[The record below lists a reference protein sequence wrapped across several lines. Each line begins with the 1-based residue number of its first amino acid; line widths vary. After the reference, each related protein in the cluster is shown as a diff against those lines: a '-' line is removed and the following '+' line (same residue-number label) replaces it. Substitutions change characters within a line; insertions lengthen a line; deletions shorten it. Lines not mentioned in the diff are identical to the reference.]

1 MSLLVRGTQRILA
14 KRFGVSEATISRD
27 LVHIFAKHTRAH
39 RCPFCGAKALDE
51 EGVLAIEEGP
61 DRFRR
66 WLGLPEDDEEDTD
79 DDQL

>member
-1 MSLLVRGTQRILA
+1 MSLLVRATQRVLA

-27 LVHIFAKHTRAH
+27 LVRIFAKHTRAH

-61 DRFRR
+61 DRFRC

-79 DDQL
+79 DDQP